1 VSRKRDDAKSARF
14 EASLQKIADAL
25 GKPAGTKTMGE
36 VMQRIGRARQR
47 YAHAAQPE
55 PHQQTIGKILG
66 LSANPGGTQR
76 SVI

>member
-1 VSRKRDDAKSARF
+1 
-14 EASLQKIADAL
+14 
-25 GKPAGTKTMGE
+25 MGE